1 MIILPPLPILITSP
15 YVFPQDDARCS
26 TPSSSHVD
34 DQSGGGGGGPS
45 WSRVSI
51 SHKVLSQVPD
61 ELMTCA
67 ALIQDVVDFDGE
79 EDMLVK

>member
-1 MIILPPLPILITSP
+1 
-15 YVFPQDDARCS
+15 
-26 TPSSSHVD
+26 
-34 DQSGGGGGGPS
+34 
-45 WSRVSI
+45 VSI